1 MEIRSMFSS
10 SCFVSVF
17 FALYMLLVVSNLYKL
32 MYPLAFVDTSSTPQ
46 KGLVRSLWNEACD
59 MKMKVYLSSRPK
71 YALDFLSLEYPAQE
85 GGSTV
90 QQESTVLLWEQDLT
104 EASLSRSF
112 LLTTLDCEKVDCQ
125 QDASYKGAS
134 SWLDHAEHLSSAED
148 AGILSA
154 LSASAGEGIE
164 STSVLLTIYNTIS
177 HQVRTVLSMLGLASK
192 EEQEEEASR
201 PQRASVVL
209 PPAIWS
215 TLQSNSTLHVH
226 VVVERQTEDT
236 IKQVST
242 SDEAKLSLRHAAQLN
257 SVLFGYVDLVKYD
270 VPHHI
275 DPPKRI
281 LYNDIIYL
289 LQRCITHSV
298 DASVQPPWDTAYSKP
313 KEHAVYQRALKM
325 KEKGAGYP
333 YWKPEVAVKYVNDDQ
348 VYPLHKVDLSGM
360 QVVQLSKAQRQHPTG
375 WVLLPELHVDEIG
388 LTSEKYIPINE
399 TLTSLPLRVSVDRS
413 DMEHHERR
421 TTATEGGLSP
431 ARWRL
436 LSHLSKSLESQKE
449 LGFEQSDID
458 DLRRLIADTNVTLL
472 AITVLASGL
481 HLLFEFLTF
490 KSEVSFWR
498 SNKDLTGLSV
508 RSLFLDMMGQVII
521 LLFLIEKDSS
531 LLVTVP
537 AAIGCLIA
545 LWKCQRGAGF
555 KFVPIHKNSTEKVS
569 WWNVVPEMF
578 GYELRAT
585 RLQVRATSGEE
596 GKSTAKK
603 PTSSQDLAALTIETD
618 RIATRTLGSFLLPV
632 VLAYIVYSFVME
644 EHTGWYSWFITSASS
659 AVYAL
664 GFVLMTPQLFLNY
677 KLKSVAHLP
686 WRVLG
691 YKFINTFIDDLFAF
705 IIRMPAMTRLS
716 CFRDDI
722 VFFIYLYQRW
732 LYPVDTS
739 RPVEGVGEAGTSAN
753 ASAAVDTKKIRQKK
767 KKQ

>member
-1 MEIRSMFSS
+1 MISS
-10 SCFVSVF
+10 SCFVSVLF
-17 FALYMLLVVSNLYKL
+17 VFYILLAMFNLYRL
-32 MYPLAFVDTSSTPQ
+32 MYPLTFVNLASVP
-46 KGLVRSLWNEACD
+46 KNHFVRSMWEEASQ
-59 MKMKVYLSSRPK
+59 MKMKVYLSSQPMFL
-71 YALDFLSLEYPAQE
+71 LDFLSLEYPTYD
-85 GGSTV
+85 STRRK
-90 QQESTVLLWEQDLT
+90 EDTVLLWEQELKQ
-104 EASLSRSF
+104 ASLSKSF
-112 LLTTLDCEKVDCQ
+112 LLTTLNCEKEDCQ
-125 QDASYKGAS
+125 RDESYNYASN
-134 SWLDHAEHLSSAED
+134 WLDHAEHLSSAED
-148 AGILSA
+148 AGLLSK

-164 STSVLLTIYNTIS
+164 STSVLLAIYNTVFD
-177 HQVRTVLSMLGLASK
+177 QVRKVLSMFGMTSDETD
-192 EEQEEEASR
+192 EENEPILRRSTV
-201 PQRASVVL
+201 SL
-209 PPAIWS
+209 PSAMWS

-226 VVVERQTEDT
+226 VLVEKQTE
-236 IKQVST
+236 V
-242 SDEAKLSLRHAAQLN
+242 AKTQEMTFEQARAALGRASQSY
-257 SVLFGYVDLVKYD
+257 SVLLGYVGLVKYE

-275 DPPKRI
+275 GPPKRV
-281 LYNDIIYL
+281 LYNDITYL
-289 LQRCITHSV
+289 FQRYIAHSV
-298 DASVQPPWDTAYSKP
+298 DKSARPPWDTAYSKP
-313 KEHAVYQRALKM
+313 KEHAIYQRALDM
-325 KEKGAGYP
+325 KNKGAGYP
-333 YWKPEVAVKYVNDDQ
+333 YWKPEVAVKYVNDD
-348 VYPLHKVDLSGM
+348 VSYPLDYVDASGM
-360 QVVQLSKAQRQHPTG
+360 EVVQLRKTHPSHPTG
-375 WVLLPELHVDEIG
+375 WAFMPQLHVDEIG
-388 LTSEKYIPINE
+388 LTSEKYIPINV
-399 TLTSLPLRVSVDRS
+399 TLTSLPLRITVDRS
-413 DMEHHERR
+413 DMEHHERA
-421 TTATEGGLSP
+421 TTATEGGLGP

-436 LSHLSKSLESQKE
+436 LSHLSKSLESQKK

-490 KSEVSFWR
+490 KSDVSFWR

-508 RSLFLDMMGQVII
+508 RSLFLDMIGQVII

-555 KFVPIHKNSTEKVS
+555 KFVRKDKNSTESVS
-569 WWNVVPEMF
+569 WWNIVPGMF

-585 RLQVRATSGEE
+585 RLHVKAPSGAQKG
-596 GKSTAKK
+596 GKSKEKNAH
-603 PTSSQDLAALTIETD
+603 TSQNLAALTIETD

-632 VLAYIVYSFVME
+632 VIGYAVYSFVME
-644 EHTGWYSWFITSASS
+644 EHTGWYSWLITSASS
-659 AVYAL
+659 AVYAF

-722 VFFIYLYQRW
+722 VFIIYLYQRW

-739 RPVEGVGEAGTSAN
+739 RPVEGVGDAGSSRNTSKAET
-753 ASAAVDTKKIRQKK
+753 SERK